1 MGWALPP
8 CIPKEFHPDPAPT
21 THSGALWDADP
32 SVASGKP
39 GDLSRP
45 FLPIS
50 DLPSTHEGSLA
61 CLEQE
66 HHYSS
71 KKATVVRL
79 SPQLTCQANS
89 LAGLRNLI
97 ILTRIPEAPLIFQN
111 TFYISY

>member
-1 MGWALPP
+1 MATWVGHRLPVSARNS
-8 CIPKEFHPDPAPT
+8 HHDPTPT

-32 SVASGKP
+32 SVAFGKP
-39 GDLSRP
+39 WDLSRP

-50 DLPSTHEGSLA
+50 DLPSTHEGALA

-79 SPQLTCQANS
+79 SPQL
-89 LAGLRNLI
+89 R
-97 ILTRIPEAPLIFQN
+97 
-111 TFYISY
+111 